1 MAPPNAQQA
10 KFPTALMNNKRMMG
24 ARTIAA
30 LIPIHAAK
38 RLYQGKSYQL
48 LSLCFMPAALQMP
61 DKCAAKK
68 PFQTLQKN
76 GFFRPPQCEPE

>member
-10 KFPTALMNNKRMMG
+10 KFPKALISNKRMMG
-24 ARTIAA
+24 VKTIAA
-30 LIPIHAAK
+30 PIPIHAAK

-48 LSLCFMPAALQMP
+48 LRLCFMPAALQMP

-68 PFQTLQKN
+68 PFQTLQKS
-76 GFFRPPQCEPE
+76 GFSLLPQCEPE